1 VFDIEDDDAIAYV
14 GHNRKTLPPNTEP
27 LAPPARAAARAA
39 AAAPPVPVPHAVP
52 LISFVTEHETP
63 VDGSTNGNTKKRTTE
78 KEDHIDTSHP
88 KKNGSAGG
96 KWRAEGFI
104 APSQLHK

>member
-1 VFDIEDDDAIAYV
+1 M
-14 GHNRKTLPPNTEP
+14 GLLPRLPMCTLM
-27 LAPPARAAARAA
+27 
-39 AAAPPVPVPHAVP
+39 
-52 LISFVTEHETP
+52 
-63 VDGSTNGNTKKRTTE
+63 GSTDGNTKKRTTE
-78 KEDHIDTSHP
+78 QVEQIDTPHP

>member
-1 VFDIEDDDAIAYV
+1 
-14 GHNRKTLPPNTEP
+14 
-27 LAPPARAAARAA
+27 
-39 AAAPPVPVPHAVP
+39 

-63 VDGSTNGNTKKRTTE
+63 VDGAAASAADVHSYGSTNGNTKKRTTE
-78 KEDHIDTSHP
+78 KEEHIDTPHP

>member
-1 VFDIEDDDAIAYV
+1 MSP
-14 GHNRKTLPPNTEP
+14 HSNQSQKKKTTY
-27 LAPPARAAARAA
+27 
-39 AAAPPVPVPHAVP
+39 
-52 LISFVTEHETP
+52 
-63 VDGSTNGNTKKRTTE
+63 
-78 KEDHIDTSHP
+78 IDTSHP